1 MRDPLTKF
9 EQHLILS
16 PFPQGSAATESTS
29 FPGHNK
35 RYPLRVTVTTPTGE
49 PHQVVLRQ
57 DDKPGGSVLESRLL
71 PVLHRLGLPVSRVL
85 AGPTTDPD
93 SPDSPAKV
101 VFSLLTGV
109 DLLRSCWDRTVN
121 SLETVA
127 EQTLDAID
135 RVHGITAVITADPV
149 SEIIPRHTLADE
161 VKAIKDKGGPWL
173 NDVLFG
179 EALAKVSPIV
189 ADIHTPLVFSTGDYN
204 PGNFL
209 TDGESVTGYVDF
221 AWACFED
228 PYVGIVRYW
237 LNDWYP
243 LNKVGIVEKFL
254 YRHDISRSEFSP
266 RVVVRAMA
274 MLQAEFSPASTNAN
288 PAQELVVEHLRRG
301 VAGLK

>member
-9 EQHLILS
+9 EQQLILS
-16 PFPQGSAATESTS
+16 SFPPGSVATDSAS

-35 RYPLRVTVTTPTGE
+35 RYPLRVTVTTPTG
-49 PHQVVLRQ
+49 QQSDIVLRQ

-71 PVLHRLGLPVSRVL
+71 PVLERLGLPVCRVL

-93 SPDSPAKV
+93 HPESLAKV
-101 VFSLLTGV
+101 VFSLLTGT

-121 SLETVA
+121 SLEIVA

-135 RVHGITAVITADPV
+135 RVHGITDAINADPV
-149 SEIIPRHTLADE
+149 AELIPRHTLTDE
-161 VKAIKDKGGPWL
+161 VQTIRNTGGPWL
-173 NDVLFG
+173 NDTLFK
-179 EALAKVSPIV
+179 EALAKVTPVV
-189 ADIHTPLVFSTGDYN
+189 ADIHTPLVFSTGDYD

-209 TDGESVTGYVDF
+209 TDGERVTGYVDF

-228 PYVGIVRYW
+228 PFAGIVRYW

-254 YRHDISRSEFSP
+254 YRHDISRTAFAP
-266 RVVVRAMA
+266 RLVVRALA
-274 MLQAEFSPASTNAN
+274 MLQAEFSPTPTQRY
-288 PAQELVVEHLRRG
+288 PAQELVIDYLCRG
-301 VAGLK
+301 MASLK